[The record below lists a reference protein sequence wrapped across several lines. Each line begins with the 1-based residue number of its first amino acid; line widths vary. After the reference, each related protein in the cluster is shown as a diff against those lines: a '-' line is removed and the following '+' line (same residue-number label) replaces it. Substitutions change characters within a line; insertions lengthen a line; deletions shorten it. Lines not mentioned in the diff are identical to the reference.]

1 MAINK
6 DICFV
11 CGNKLENIW
20 AHIFQCKDDS
30 HEFRYSHDLYIDIY
44 YNNITCAARPATG
57 DFVYVYT
64 ENYKHFRSNGQIIMI
79 PHNTIIFL
87 KTEDKILEHIRN
99 IQLMD

>member
-1 MAINK
+1 MTFNK

-30 HEFRYSHDLYIDIY
+30 HIFRYSGDLIIDIY
-44 YNNITCAARPATG
+44 YDKISCCGRPSTG
-57 DFVYVYT
+57 DFVYVLD
-64 ENYKHFRSNGQIIMI
+64 ENYKHIRSNDEVIML

-99 IQLMD
+99 IQLIG